1 MVLERDYSIIVVM
14 PVYEDLKACKKLLC
28 SLAALYSDE
37 IYAVVVDDGSIVEPL
52 GVELLNEC
60 SVHGQVIK
68 LRRNVGHQRAIAI
81 GLEIASKKLKP
92 HQVVAIMDSD
102 GEDPPEMIPILVQQ
116 LSDPVYDAISAGR
129 QQRHETLKFKAFYSI
144 YKTLFTLLTGKKIN
158 FGNFMVLRA
167 SSVMRLV
174 AMQELGIHVAAALL
188 ASKLRIKVQ
197 PINRQQRYYGASKM
211 SFISLALH
219 GFRALMVF
227 AEDVL
232 VRVGTACAAIVC
244 SSMIGIIIAI
254 LLKFVGLT
262 SPGWFSVA
270 LGILGLII
278 LQTGALALMTLMMT
292 GIAKNSF
299 ITNKSAHNEFIEKI
313 DETQYLT

>member
-1 MVLERDYSIIVVM
+1 MELEQDYSIIVVT
-14 PVYEDLKACKKLLC
+14 PVYEDLRACRKLLC
-28 SLAALYSDE
+28 SLAS
-37 IYAVVVDDGSIVEPL
+37 IYRDKVYAIVVDDGSIVEPL
-52 GVELLNEC
+52 SLTILNEC
-60 SVHGQVIK
+60 SIHGQVIK

-81 GLEIASKKLKP
+81 GLETASKKLKP

-102 GEDPPEMIPILVQQ
+102 GEDPPEMIPTLVQQ
-116 LSDPVYDAISAGR
+116 LNDGAFDAISAGR
-129 QQRHETLKFKAFYSI
+129 QQRQETIKFKAFYSI

-158 FGNFMVLRA
+158 FGNFMVLRS

-174 AMQELGIHVAAALL
+174 AMQELGIHVAGALL

-232 VRVGTACAAIVC
+232 VRVGTACAAIAC
-244 SSMIGIIIAI
+244 LSMVGIIIAI
-254 LLKFVGLT
+254 LLKFVGLA

-299 ITNKSAHNEFIEKI
+299 ITNKSTYDDFIEKI
-313 DETQYLT
+313 DETQHLT